1 MQALSPKIDALQAA
15 AGDAK
20 LRAQIE
26 DQLGE
31 RGRLS
36 IYYLPSQYGGFLEKW
51 EAISTAFVDDHA
63 LLQPTYG

>member
-36 IYYLPSQYGGFLEKW
+36 IYYLPSQYGGYLEK
-51 EAISTAFVDDHA
+51 
-63 LLQPTYG
+63 